1 VNIGIGLGCDE
12 DAAKAASDA
21 VRHAKKA
28 VPRPDLALVFG
39 SIYLDQ
45 ARVHQALCKEI
56 DPNILIGGTSYR
68 EITAAGVTRGTVAVL
83 LLSLEGAK
91 LRFSSAE
98 TAAKRYDTGVD
109 LAKGIPG
116 RVGGPGRLPLGLVF
130 SSAASGNE
138 TEMLR
143 AISDRLGPVPCFGGM
158 YSGDY
163 DLGMSHPDVWVNHQY
178 SGSRLTRG
186 TTRLAVL
193 DLPADG
199 YEVAFGFGHGWQ
211 SVGPVTELTRC
222 EGEKVFE
229 VGGMPVFDYY
239 RQFLGGTPCKD
250 FFEHMIQ
257 RFAFSVLAEGGR
269 SRVKLPVACDFEKGC
284 ISYYPSEDLQ
294 SRRVQL
300 IQANR
305 QGLLTGAKEASSR
318 CLEAL
323 GGPPSLVIV
332 VSCCLRSS
340 ILHSKVDTEFEVIRD
355 VFGKDVPLFGYYSGG
370 EMGPI
375 LSPYAQAADPNRA
388 MSGSFSHAATLCI
401 LGIRAKSAGSVV
413 VPEKSAA
420 DCAGSPEEENARLTK
435 MLRKS
440 EDIFDSTESFLASL
454 SRKSY
459 EDGERLRKQNEII
472 FRYTPHQVFRKVGD
486 SVSRGEYEVPDAEFQ
501 GAFMFMDVKGF
512 TSYTEAHGSAEVVR
526 ALNEIFAPSTDII
539 YECGGDVDKY
549 IGDCIFAAFEKG
561 ADAIEAGR
569 RILGLFEGLRSRDNP
584 FTVRIGIN
592 AGRAVRANVG
602 STDRRE
608 YTYIGDAVN
617 LTQRLESN
625 CTPGKM
631 LVGEA
636 VFKGI
641 APPEGA
647 DRREITVKGK
657 KQAVT
662 AYELSA

>member
-1 VNIGIGLGCDE
+1 MNIGIGLGCDK
-12 DAAKAASDA
+12 DAAIAATEA

-45 ARVHQALCKEI
+45 AAVHQALCKEI

-83 LLSLEGAK
+83 LLSLEGSK
-91 LRFSSAE
+91 LRFSNTDT
-98 TAAKRYDTGVD
+98 TANPYDTGVN

-116 RVGGPGRLPLGLVF
+116 RVGGPGRRSLGLVF
-130 SSAASGNE
+130 ASSATGREN
-138 TEMLR
+138 EMLR
-143 AISDRLGPVPCFGGM
+143 ALSDRLGSVPCFGGM
-158 YSGDY
+158 YSGDF
-163 DLGMSHPDVWVNHQY
+163 DLGMSHPDVWATYQY
-178 SGSRLTRG
+178 SGSRLTRNA
-186 TTRLAVL
+186 TRLAAL

-199 YEVAFGFGHGWQ
+199 FDVAFGFGHGWQ

-222 EGEKVFE
+222 EGEKVYE

-239 RQFLGGTPCKD
+239 SQFLGGTPCKD

-257 RFAFSVLAEGGR
+257 RFAFSVLAEGGH

-294 SRRVQL
+294 SRQVQL

-305 QGLLTGAKEASSR
+305 QGLLAGAREAASH
-318 CLEAL
+318 CLQSL
-323 GGPPSLVIV
+323 GCPPSLVIA

-370 EMGPI
+370 EIGPI
-375 LSPYAQAADPNRA
+375 LSPYAEVADRNRA
-388 MSGSFSHAATLCI
+388 MSGSFSHAATLCLLAI
-401 LGIRAKSAGSVV
+401 HAKSVGSVV
-413 VPEKSAA
+413 VPEESGA
-420 DCAGSPEEENARLTK
+420 DCEGSPEEENARLKK

-440 EDIFDSTESFLASL
+440 EDIFDGTESFLASL

-472 FRYTPHQVFRKVGD
+472 FRYTPHQVFHKVGD

-501 GAFMFMDVKGF
+501 GAFIFMDVKGF
-512 TSYTEAHGSAEVVR
+512 TSYTETHGSAEVVR

-561 ADAIEAGR
+561 TDALEAGR
-569 RILGLFEGLRSRDNP
+569 RILGLFEGLRARGNP

-602 STDRRE
+602 SMDRRE

-631 LVGEA
+631 LVGES
-636 VFKGI
+636 VFKGT
-641 APPEGA
+641 ALPEGA
-647 DRREITVKGK
+647 QRREITVKGK

-662 AYELSA
+662 AFELSA